1 MGVPKRLTEMQQ
13 KFAHEL
19 VSNEGRKYAYQCA
32 IDAGYAKD
40 RARQT
45 AWELQNPKMHPL
57 VVKYIGEIREEY
69 QKKYAVTFER
79 HISELGKIRQDA
91 LKKGAWSAAV
101 NAEVARG
108 KAAGL
113 YIEQKIIRTGKLDD
127 LSEEELEKRM
137 KEIIDQYAPILEGK
151 VDVGDVKK
159 KQKQLRLK
167 NAVQLKNSTS
177 QQKGLRPLNK
187 LNTSDME
194 VTSNEELKIKQKA
207 LKEEKSPTKNKPG
220 TFHKEAASNSASS
233 SSSHTTKE

>member
-1 MGVPKRLTEMQQ
+1 MQM

-40 RARQT
+40 RSRQT
-45 AWELQNPKMHPL
+45 SYELQNPKHHPL
-57 VVKYIGEIREEY
+57 VVKYIVEIIQEY

-79 HISELGKIRQDA
+79 HISELGKIRIDA

-151 VDVGDVKK
+151 VDVADVKK
-159 KQKQLRLK
+159 KQKQLRLNGK
-167 NAVQLKNSTS
+167 S
-177 QQKGLRPLNK
+177 LRPLK
-187 LNTSDME
+187 K
-194 VTSNEELKIKQKA
+194 VNEES
-207 LKEEKSPTKNKPG
+207 KSENKSKSVESQSLIPG
-220 TFHKEAASNSASS
+220 ITDQDSTS
-233 SSSHTTKE
+233 

>member
-1 MGVPKRLTEMQQ
+1 MGVPKRLTEMQK

-32 IDAGYAKD
+32 IDSGYAQD
-40 RARQT
+40 RSRQT
-45 AWELQNPKMHPL
+45 AYELQNPKYHPL

-79 HISELGKIRQDA
+79 HITELAKIRIDA

-113 YIEQKIIRTGKLDD
+113 YVEQKIIRTGKLDD
-127 LSEEELEKRM
+127 LSQEELEKRM

-151 VDVGDVKK
+151 VDVADVKK
-159 KQKQLRLK
+159 KQKQLRLNGNSK
-167 NAVQLKNSTS
+167 LQTLQPLKKVQ
-177 QQKGLRPLNK
+177 PI
-187 LNTSDME
+187 
-194 VTSNEELKIKQKA
+194 EES
-207 LKEEKSPTKNKPG
+207 KSKDKD
-220 TFHKEAASNSASS
+220 K
-233 SSSHTTKE
+233 

>member
-19 VSNEGRKYAYQCA
+19 VSNEGRKYGYQCA

-57 VVKYIGEIREEY
+57 VVKYIGELREEY

-137 KEIIDQYAPILEGK
+137 KEIIDQYSPILEGK
-151 VDVGDVKK
+151 VEVADVKK
-159 KQKQLRLK
+159 LQKDIRLNGSKSKSNKPQQAKLKPLR
-167 NAVQLKNSTS
+167 
-177 QQKGLRPLNK
+177 K
-187 LNTSDME
+187 LETSDKE
-194 VTSNEELKIKQKA
+194 V
-207 LKEEKSPTKNKPG
+207 
-220 TFHKEAASNSASS
+220 ASNSASS
-233 SSSHTTKE
+233 SSSHKTEE